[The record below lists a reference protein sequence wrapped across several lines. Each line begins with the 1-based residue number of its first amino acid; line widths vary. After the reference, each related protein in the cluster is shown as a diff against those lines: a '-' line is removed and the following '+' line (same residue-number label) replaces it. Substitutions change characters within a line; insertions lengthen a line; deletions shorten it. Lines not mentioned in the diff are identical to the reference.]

1 MGIPMRVTTT
11 RGTTTPIMTE
21 AGLAARGGLAAP
33 AGLAALF
40 CWLSPAFPV
49 GAYAYSHG
57 LEWAV
62 EAGDVADEA
71 GLREWLRA
79 ILSDGIG
86 RNDAILVA
94 AAYRAARDRDR
105 EALARVNELAL
116 ALAPAAELR
125 LETAQQGRS
134 FLTAIR
140 SAWDAPGLDILA
152 EDAGEVAY
160 PVALGLT
167 AACHGVAL
175 TTVLDTYLAA
185 LAQNLVS
192 AGIRLAPIGQSAGQ
206 RVIATLLPALRRVAA
221 EAEAAS
227 LDDLGSPCFRADLGS
242 FRHETQYTR
251 LFRS

>member
-1 MGIPMRVTTT
+1 MGTPTTVDMLT
-11 RGTTTPIMTE
+11 RSTITPTMTE
-21 AGLAARGGLAAP
+21 AGPARP

-71 GLREWLRA
+71 SLRSWLGS
-79 ILSDGIG
+79 ILTEGVG
-86 RNDAILVA
+86 RNDAILLA
-94 AAYRAARDRDR
+94 ASYRAVRDHDH
-105 EALARVNELAL
+105 EALAEVNELAL
-116 ALAPAAELR
+116 AFAASAELR

-134 FLTAIR
+134 FLSAIR
-140 SAWDAPGLDILA
+140 SAWDAPGLDAVA
-152 EDAGEVAY
+152 EGLDEVAY

-167 AACHGVAL
+167 AACHGLAL
-175 TTVLDTYLAA
+175 GTVLDTYLAA

-206 RVIATLLPALRRVAA
+206 RVIAALLPALRRVAA
-221 EAEAAS
+221 ES